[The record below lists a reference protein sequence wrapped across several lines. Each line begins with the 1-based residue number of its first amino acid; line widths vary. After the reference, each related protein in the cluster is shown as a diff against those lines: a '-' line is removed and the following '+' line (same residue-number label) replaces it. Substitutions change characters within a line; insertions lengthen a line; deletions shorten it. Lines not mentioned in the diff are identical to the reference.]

1 MMIGDAVEC
10 ITNLILKVAEV
21 NITGGKNLVEMDFG
35 SVTIKGEDDIEI
47 DHKIYDVKSCS
58 PFAFDKKWSNGYEAL
73 KEDDPFGYIGQL
85 TGYAQAQDKE
95 LGGWIVVNKSTGA
108 MLAVD
113 ANVSASE
120 KSYNMFAMKNTVEK
134 ITSGAPLE
142 RQFDPVPD
150 KFNRKPTGLKRLPM
164 ACGFCDFTQACY
176 PKAKFKPHPMSKAK
190 EPPSYWFVED

>member
-1 MMIGDAVEC
+1 M
-10 ITNLILKVAEV
+10 
-21 NITGGKNLVEMDFG
+21 
-35 SVTIKGEDDIEI
+35 
-47 DHKIYDVKSCS
+47 
-58 PFAFDKKWSNGYEAL
+58 
-73 KEDDPFGYIGQL
+73 
-85 TGYAQAQDKE
+85 
-95 LGGWIVVNKSTGA
+95 NKSTGA

-164 ACGFCDFTQACY
+164 ACSFCDFTKACY
-176 PKAKFKPHPMSKAK
+176 PEAKLKPHPMSKAK
-190 EPPSYWFVED
+190 DPPSHWFIED

>member
-1 MMIGDAVEC
+1 MGSEQKRKSKNFKVQMMIGDAVEC

-120 KSYNMFAMKNTVEK
+120 KSYNMFAMKSTVEK
-134 ITSGAPLE
+134 ITSGAPLTSL
-142 RQFDPVPD
+142 RPVI
-150 KFNRKPTGLKRLPM
+150 LKRNTSLTL
-164 ACGFCDFTQACY
+164 CRRQRNRLRTGSLRIKHGDKTSVC
-176 PKAKFKPHPMSKAK
+176 KG
-190 EPPSYWFVED
+190 